1 MYAERA
7 SIKKKKRHPHTVT
20 NWLFV
25 QTTHVALSESKFA
38 CRVASGVYS
47 SINQVLLKTVQ
58 WFCRCGWSKIALSHY
73 FGHWLIQQAVIIILF
88 YYYYCCFYLLFVIAA
103 AAAAVI
109 YRGVVAFSHKR
120 QSSSSSCCQS
130 SACYFHFP
138 PVSRLSHYQHQS
150 HVSLIIYVKLEHCIT
165 SKFL

>member
-88 YYYYCCFYLLFVIAA
+88 YYYYCCFYLLLLLLLLLLLYTAELLHFLISVSHHLHH
-103 AAAAVI
+103 
-109 YRGVVAFSHKR
+109 VVNLLPVTSIFL
-120 QSSSSSCCQS
+120 QC
-130 SACYFHFP
+130 
-138 PVSRLSHYQHQS
+138 PVSHTINISHTLALLS
-150 HVSLIIYVKLEHCIT
+150 T
-165 SKFL
+165 

>member
-1 MYAERA
+1 MVLPLWVVEDRPFPLLWPLAY
-7 SIKKKKRHPHTVT
+7 
-20 NWLFV
+20 
-25 QTTHVALSESKFA
+25 TTSRDYYF
-38 CRVASGVYS
+38 
-47 SINQVLLKTVQ
+47 VLL
-58 WFCRCGWSKIALSHY
+58 L
-73 FGHWLIQQAVIIILF
+73 L
-88 YYYYCCFYLLFVIAA
+88 LLFLFIIVIAA

-109 YRGVVAFSHKR
+109 YRGVVAFSHNR